1 MVELSDHGT
10 LKRNIDISH
19 GRGCQTMVPS
29 KETLI
34 YHMVELS
41 GHGTLKRNIDI
52 SHGRV
57 VRPWYLKKKH

>member
-1 MVELSDHGT
+1 
-10 LKRNIDISH
+10 
-19 GRGCQTMVPS
+19 MVPS

-41 GHGTLKRNIDI
+41 DHGTLKRNIDI

-57 VRPWYLKKKH
+57 VRPWYLKKKHGYITW